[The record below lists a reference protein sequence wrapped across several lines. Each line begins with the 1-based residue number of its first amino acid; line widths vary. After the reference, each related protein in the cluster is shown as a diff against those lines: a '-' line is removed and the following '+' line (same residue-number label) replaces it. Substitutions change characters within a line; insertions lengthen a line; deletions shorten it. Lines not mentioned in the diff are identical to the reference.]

1 MKKFVSLAFLAVIAA
16 ILPINAL
23 ASDAVADNLM
33 KGNKLVAV
41 VVVLL
46 IILSGI
52 LLYLWRM
59 ERRIK
64 KMEEDI
70 NQ

>member
-1 MKKFVSLAFLAVIAA
+1 MKKFVSLAFLGVIAA